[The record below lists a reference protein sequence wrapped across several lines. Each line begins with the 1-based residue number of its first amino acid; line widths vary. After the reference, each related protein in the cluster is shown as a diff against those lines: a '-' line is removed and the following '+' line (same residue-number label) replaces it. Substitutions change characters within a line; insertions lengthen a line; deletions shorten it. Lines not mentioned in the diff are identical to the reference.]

1 MFKLMAT
8 EMTDKEVRICMSL
21 LFDGVEIQLI
31 TRERQANSINVEF
44 VFMNDAECKM
54 YSVYLLPDSID
65 ELSPGVDIK
74 PGGEYVYKQF
84 MVAKG
89 YSEYWKDNIF
99 I

>member
-8 EMTDKEVRICMSL
+8 EMTDREIRICMSL
-21 LFDGVEIQLI
+21 LFDGDEIQSV

-44 VFMNDAECKM
+44 VFMNDTYCKKH
-54 YSVYLLPDSID
+54 SVDLLPDSID

-74 PGGEYVYKQF
+74 PGGEYFYKQF

>member
-21 LFDGVEIQLI
+21 LFDGAEIKSI
-31 TRERQANSINVEF
+31 TRERQGNSINVEF
-44 VFMNDAECKM
+44 VFMNDVECKM
-54 YSVYLLPDSID
+54 HSVDLLPDSID
-65 ELSPGVDIK
+65 ELSSGVDIK
-74 PGGEYVYKQF
+74 PGGEYFYKQF

>member
-8 EMTDKEVRICMSL
+8 EMSDKEVRICMSL
-21 LFDGVEIQLI
+21 LFDGVEIQSI
-31 TRERQANSINVEF
+31 TRERQSNSINVEF
-44 VFMNDAECKM
+44 DFMNDVECKM

-65 ELSPGVDIK
+65 ELSLGIDIK
-74 PGGEYVYKQF
+74 PGGEYFYKQF